1 MSQSLRGALAAS
13 SCLVFLAGCASPQLA
28 VPYGPDG
35 YPNALSINQR
45 IRCELAD
52 MVRKHEDPSRDFAY
66 RDFLTAGNYRV
77 VALLTLSS
85 KRTVG
90 AKPQVDTTTQ
100 ISGGLFKFGIG
111 ANVAQIDDFSSST
124 FLEYRIDEI
133 ADDIRANPDHARCRD
148 GDNLAGRLDIAHLVA
163 TSAPLPLYQ
172 ESTNQT
178 YGQFGGTIT
187 FTVTSGVSSIGPTWI
202 LQRISGPGAFGS
214 YAREQTNKVTFAFY
228 QRPLGED
235 EDDPESRAK
244 ARDIL
249 RDIIAQDTIRQLSAI
264 NSGF

>member
-1 MSQSLRGALAAS
+1 MSRSVGNTLALSSLMA
-13 SCLVFLAGCASPQLA
+13 VLAGCTSPQLA
-28 VPYGPDG
+28 VPYDAYG
-35 YPNALSINQR
+35 YPDATAINKR

-52 MVRKHEDPSRDFAY
+52 MVREHADPSQNYAY
-66 RDFLTAGNYRV
+66 RQFLTAGNYRI

-100 ISGGLFKFGIG
+100 ISGGLFKFGVG
-111 ANVAQIDDFSSST
+111 ANIAHTSDFSSST
-124 FLEYRIDEI
+124 FLEYRIDQLQEG
-133 ADDIRANPDHARCRD
+133 IRANPDHARCED
-148 GDNLAGRLDIAHLVA
+148 GGNLAGRLDIAHLVA

-187 FTVTSGVSSIGPTWI
+187 FTVTSGVSSIGPTWV

-228 QRPLGED
+228 QEPRGSDP
-235 EDDPESRAK
+235 DDPENRAK

-249 RDIIAQDTIRQLSAI
+249 RDIIAQDTIRQLSTI

>member
-1 MSQSLRGALAAS
+1 MSRSVGNTFALSSLMA
-13 SCLVFLAGCASPQLA
+13 VLAGCTSPQLA

-35 YPNALSINQR
+35 YPDALSINQR
-45 IRCELAD
+45 IRCELAE
-52 MVRKHEDPSRDFAY
+52 MIREHEDPNREFGY
-66 RDFLTAGNYRV
+66 REFLTAGNYRV
-77 VALLTLSS
+77 IALLTLSS

-90 AKPQVDTTTQ
+90 AKPQLDTTTQ
-100 ISGGLFKFGIG
+100 ISGGLFKFGVG
-111 ANVAQIDDFSSST
+111 ANIAQTNDFSSST
-124 FLEYRIDEI
+124 FLEYRIDQIQEG
-133 ADDIRANPDHARCRD
+133 IRANPDHARCKD

-172 ESTNQT
+172 KSENQT

-187 FTVTSGVSSIGPTWI
+187 FTVTSGVSSIGPTWV

-228 QRPLGED
+228 QQPRGVD
-235 EDDPESRAK
+235 EDDPENRAK
-244 ARDIL
+244 AREIL